1 MVTIQANSQAA
12 PAARTE
18 EEDVVLGQLL
28 RVIIDDIG
36 WLIAIAAAVIAMA
49 VFYCFIAKPVYT
61 ADTQVRVE
69 PSDYTSQALTQTQ
82 TGANIS
88 SGSST
93 GSLPTDAEI
102 QMIKSRSV
110 VEPVVKQFKLN
121 TTVTPVML
129 PLIGSLS
136 ARLAT
141 PGTPARPWFGLSNW
155 LSNFA
160 WGGEVINLDSIEV
173 TPELEGKKL
182 TLTALDNDR
191 YVVST
196 PDGARLLEGTV
207 GQVEQGGGVKLLVNK
222 LVARPGT
229 RFKVVR
235 LNDLDAI
242 SGFQNAI
249 QVQEQGKQTG
259 VIDISLEDNDPEHAA
274 AIANAVAQ
282 SYLRE
287 HVATKQADASK
298 MLDFLRSEQPR
309 LKSDLENAEAA
320 LTAYQSKSG
329 SINASDEAKIY
340 LDGSVQYEQQIS
352 ALQLQ
357 IASLQQR
364 FGDQHPVLIAARQQL
379 AQLQGERAKY
389 DTKFRDLPATEVKAV
404 QLQRDAKVAED
415 IYVLLLNR
423 IQELSVQ
430 RVGTGGNVHI
440 VDPALRP
447 GNPSKPKKLLIV
459 SAASLLGIILGTG
472 FVLMRRNMFKGIVDP
487 DQIERSFQL
496 PVYGLVPLSP
506 EQLALE
512 KRAPVRG
519 GTRLREVLANSRPKD
534 LTVESLRSLRTSLQ
548 FSVMD
553 ARNRV
558 VMLTGSVPGVG
569 KSFLTANLAVL
580 LAHSGKRVLMI
591 DGDMRRG
598 ALERHLG
605 GPQENGFSELLSGQI
620 SLDEA
625 IRATE
630 VDNLH
635 FMSCGRRPPNPSELL
650 MSPRLGQYLEGLS
663 NRYDVLLI
671 DTPPVLAVTDA
682 AIIGSHA
689 GSTFLVL
696 RSGMHTEGEIAD
708 ALKRLRNAGVRV
720 QGGVFNGVPAR
731 TRGNYGYGYANV
743 REYLSA

>member
-1 MVTIQANSQAA
+1 MSIQANSQAA

-36 WLIAIAAAVIAMA
+36 WLIAIAAVVTGCA
-49 VFYCFIAKPVYT
+49 VFYCYVAKPVYT

-69 PSDYTSQALTQTQ
+69 QADYTSQALTQTQ
-82 TGANIS
+82 SGANVA
-88 SGSST
+88 SGQQ

-102 QMIKSRSV
+102 QMIQSRSV
-110 VEPVVKQFKLN
+110 LEPVVQQFKLN
-121 TTVTPVML
+121 FAVAPVTLPVV
-129 PLIGSLS
+129 GSLA

-141 PGTPARPWFGLSNW
+141 PGTPSHPWFGLGSY
-155 LSNFA
+155 A
-160 WGGEVINLDSIEV
+160 WGGEVINVDSIDV
-173 TPELEGKKL
+173 SPELEGRKL
-182 TLTALDNDR
+182 TLTALDNNR
-191 YVVST
+191 FVISG
-196 PDGARLLEGTV
+196 PDGGRLVEGTV
-207 GQVEQGGGVKLLVNK
+207 GQQVQGGGVTMLVSQ
-222 LVARPGT
+222 LTARPGT
-229 RFKVVR
+229 RFSVVR
-235 LNDLDAI
+235 MNDLDAVTA
-242 SGFQNAI
+242 FQNAVK
-249 QVQEQGKQTG
+249 VQEQGKQTG
-259 VIDISLEDNDPEHAA
+259 VIDISLEDTDAERAA
-274 AIANAVAQ
+274 EVANAVAQ
-282 SYLRE
+282 SYLRA
-287 HVATKQADASK
+287 HVATKQADAGK

-364 FGDQHPVLIAARQQL
+364 FGDQHPVLLAARQQL

-440 VDPALRP
+440 VDPAMRP
-447 GNPSKPKKLLIV
+447 GKPSKPKKLLIV
-459 SAASLLGIILGTG
+459 SAAAMLGLILGTG

-487 DQIERSFQL
+487 DVIERNFQL
-496 PVYGLVPLSP
+496 PVYGIVPLST
-506 EQLALE
+506 EQAVLE

-519 GTRLREVLANSRPKD
+519 GTRLREVLASAAPKD

-553 ARNRV
+553 ARNHV
-558 VMLTGSVPGVG
+558 VALTGSVPGVG

-598 ALERHLG
+598 ALERYLG
-605 GPQENGFSELLSGQI
+605 GSQENGFSELLSGQI
-620 SLDEA
+620 ALDEA

-635 FMSCGRRPPNPSELL
+635 FISCGRRPPNPSELL
-650 MSPRLGQYLEGLS
+650 MSPRLGQYLEGLAK
-663 NRYDVLLI
+663 RYDILLV

-682 AIIGSHA
+682 AIIGGHA
-689 GSTFLVL
+689 GSTFVVL
-696 RSGMHTEGEIAD
+696 RSGIHTEGEIAD
-708 ALKRLRNAGVRV
+708 TLKRLRNTGVRV
-720 QGGVFNGVPAR
+720 TGGIFNGVPAR
-731 TRGNYGYGYANV
+731 ARGSYGYGYDAV
-743 REYLSA
+743 QEYLSA

>member
-1 MVTIQANSQAA
+1 MQIHPQAA

-28 RVIIDDIG
+28 RVILDDIG
-36 WLIAIAAAVIAMA
+36 WLIAIAAAVIAIA
-49 VFYCFIAKPVYT
+49 VFYCYVAKPVYS

-82 TGANIS
+82 TGASIN

-93 GSLPTDAEI
+93 SLPTDAEI
-102 QMIKSRSV
+102 EMIKSRSV

-121 TTVTPVML
+121 FSVVPVTMPVL
-129 PLIGSLS
+129 GSLAS
-136 ARLAT
+136 RLAT
-141 PGTPARPWFGLSNW
+141 PGTPAKPWLGLNSY
-155 LSNFA
+155 A
-160 WGGEVINLDSIEV
+160 WGGEVADVEAIAVPPS
-173 TPELEGKKL
+173 LEGQKL
-182 TLTALDNDR
+182 TLTAQGDDR
-191 YVVST
+191 YVLST
-196 PDGARLLEGTV
+196 PEGAKLLEGV
-207 GQVEQGGGVKLLVNK
+207 AGQVAEGSGVTLLVNR

-229 RFKVVR
+229 RFTVVR
-235 LNDLDAI
+235 MNDLDAVTA
-242 SGFQNAI
+242 FQNAI
-249 QVQEQGKQTG
+249 TVQEQGKQTG
-259 VIDISLEDNDPEHAA
+259 VIDISLEDTDAGRAA
-274 AIANAVAQ
+274 DIANALAQ
-282 SYLRE
+282 SYLNQ
-287 HVATKQADASK
+287 HIQTKQADASK

-329 SINASDEAKIY
+329 SIDASDEAKIY
-340 LDGSVQYEQQIS
+340 LEGSVQYEQQIS

-357 IASLQQR
+357 IASLDQR
-364 FGDQHPVLIAARQQL
+364 FGDQHPVIVAARQQL
-379 AQLQGERAKY
+379 AQLQAEREKY
-389 DTKFRDLPATEVKAV
+389 DTRFRDLPATEVKAV

-440 VDPALRP
+440 VDAAMRP
-447 GNPSKPKKLLIV
+447 GKPSKPKKLLIV
-459 SAASLLGIILGTG
+459 SAATLLGLILGTG
-472 FVLMRRNMFKGIVDP
+472 FVLLRRNLFKGIVDA
-487 DQIERSFQL
+487 DQIERTFHL
-496 PVYGLVPLSP
+496 PVYGTVPLSA
-506 EQLALE
+506 EQAVLE
-512 KRAPVRG
+512 KRGPVRG
-519 GTRLREVLANSRPKD
+519 GTRLREVLANACPKD

-598 ALERHLG
+598 ALERYLG

-620 SLDEA
+620 ALDEA

-630 VDNLH
+630 IDNLH
-635 FMSCGRRPPNPSELL
+635 FVSCGRRPPNPSELL
-650 MSPRLGQYLEGLS
+650 MSPRLDQYLEGLS
-663 NRYDVLLI
+663 KRYDILLI

-682 AIIGSHA
+682 AIIGGHA

-696 RSGMHTEGEIAD
+696 RSGMHSEGEIAD
-708 ALKRLRNAGVRV
+708 ALKRLRTAGVRV
-720 QGGVFNGVPAR
+720 QGGIFNAVPQRAR
-731 TRGNYGYGYANV
+731 GSYGYRYAGV
-743 REYLSA
+743 QEYLSA

>member
-1 MVTIQANSQAA
+1 MSTQANSYAA
-12 PAARTE
+12 TAGRTE

-28 RVIIDDIG
+28 RVIIDDIV

-49 VFYCFIAKPVYT
+49 VFYCYVAKPTYT

-82 TGANIS
+82 SGANINN
-88 SGSST
+88 GSSA

-110 VEPVVKQFKLN
+110 VEPVVKEFKLN
-121 TTVTPVML
+121 FSVAPVTLPVL
-129 PLIGSLS
+129 GSLA

-141 PGTPARPWFGLSNW
+141 PGTPSRPWLGLS
-155 LSNFA
+155 SYA
-160 WGGEVINLDSIEV
+160 WGGEVVNVDSVEV
-173 TPELEGKKL
+173 TPALEGRKL
-182 TLTALDNDR
+182 TLTALDNNR
-191 YVVST
+191 YVISG
-196 PDGARLLEGTV
+196 PDGGRLLEGAV
-207 GQVEQGGGVKLLVNK
+207 GQTAQGGGVSILVSQ
-222 LVARPGT
+222 LTARPGT
-229 RFKVVR
+229 RFTVVR
-235 LNDLDAI
+235 MNDLDAI
-242 SGFQNAI
+242 SAFQNAI

-259 VIDISLEDNDPEHAA
+259 IIDISLEDTDPTRAA
-274 AIANAVAQ
+274 MVANAVAQ

-379 AQLQGERAKY
+379 AQLQSERAKY
-389 DTKFRDLPATEVKAV
+389 DTKFRNLPATEVKAV

-447 GNPSKPKKLLIV
+447 GKPSKPKKLLIV
-459 SAASLLGIILGTG
+459 SAASLLGLILGTG

-496 PVYGLVPLSP
+496 PVFGLVPLSQ
-506 EQLALE
+506 EQTLLE
-512 KRAPVRG
+512 KRGPVRG
-519 GTRLREVLANSRPKD
+519 GARTRDVLANARPKD

-558 VMLTGSVPGVG
+558 VVLTGSVPGVG

-580 LAHSGKRVLMI
+580 LATSGKRVLMI

-598 ALERHLG
+598 ALERYLG

-635 FMSCGRRPPNPSELL
+635 FISCGRRPPNPSELL
-650 MSPRLGQYLEGLS
+650 MSPRLAQYLEGLS
-663 NRYDVLLI
+663 ARYDVLLI

-682 AIIGSHA
+682 AIIGGHA

-696 RSGMHTEGEIAD
+696 RSGMHSEGEIAD
-708 ALKRLRNAGVRV
+708 TMKRLRNAGVRV
-720 QGGVFNGVPAR
+720 QGGIFNGVPVRAR
-731 TRGNYGYGYANV
+731 GSYGYGYSAV
-743 REYLSA
+743 QEYLST